1 MSQKD
6 IWREFITAQSKI
18 LEYKSRPFRID
29 FNSIDFQ
36 KSKEISVAIDQEVF
50 KNTFKKEVE
59 SVFKMKNFDFNN
71 GYILADS
78 KVADKITQ
86 EELNGLS
93 KFAEICYVDFNV
105 NPVIDGFIYN
115 KNANIDEKLEEVIG
129 ELSRNYGFKKYGQIF
144 LTHNQKEQLSKLE
157 EISFTNKAAAI
168 FQIKPSIPYIISTFY
183 KSINSTQNNNRIAV
197 EGELHHDVIE
207 FLNQYYNLMM
217 TSQILKF
224 KFENEEDLLLNIEKL
239 EKKGVEFSKNEI
251 PYLKIKYTPVDY
263 EKYGTDLNFEYNRL
277 RRDLKKYLPSN
288 NFTFSY
294 TTKYLLLKN
303 NNEKDINLS
312 TISEDSFW
320 SKLYS
325 EIHGDKY
332 QISKENRTISFEF
345 ESEEE
350 YNEKLLEIKTIPYL
364 DVYDRRENQKCKYV
378 IKVNSG
384 LHELQKELAK
394 KFPSLS
400 TKLVANGEKL
410 IFRNFY
416 KRSNKTEILSR
427 LSNKLDEIIDES
439 TFNFTI
445 NETFQEKYLCEENF
459 ELKVEQEEEKLSNLL
474 KEEFYFEFEKK
485 KYYLGKLHKVNYP
498 EVTFIVEEDKQ
509 EEVKN
514 NIKNVKFEYIVPD
527 LKGEKDK
534 VKRLEDTVLKL
545 ESDFKLPNDN
555 AKEFLYDSSKA
566 KPIND
571 IENLL
576 NKFSDQWKL
585 FEDNLFSKSL
595 NDSQREAVFKAL
607 YSEELA
613 IIQGPPGTGKSTAI
627 AEIIWQHIRLNQN
640 QKILLT
646 SETNLAVDNAID
658 RLKNNKNNLV
668 KPVRFGNSENLESE
682 GYFYSLDAMK
692 KWKEGKST
700 QGNAV
705 SHWLEN
711 ISNRID
717 NQESSIVNDKLLLWK
732 KHLLNPSS
740 ETKDLFFDKYLKF
753 TNLIGATGSSIGKLN
768 SENKWT
774 SFFRAY
780 LNVFYKND
788 YENNDFK
795 NCNKVNIDFD
805 TIIMD
810 EASKATPPELA
821 LPVLFGKKSIIVG
834 DHRQLPPMV
843 DGEKIK
849 DVLKSI
855 DENKLADTL
864 SNKVFETSQFERLF
878 ENIDQ
883 SLKGTFNTQYR
894 MHPDI
899 NDVIAQFYVEDGGL
913 FCGLPLDK
921 AEHNDFNKWNSRYHG
936 LSFKNFISPDTHT
949 IWVNINSPEIKEGT
963 SRINIGEIKAINN
976 VLKAIKF
983 SDGKGEFDNW
993 LEKFPI
999 EERQIGVVSFYG
1011 KQIQL
1016 INKMIKENH
1025 SDLPI
1030 RLSTVDKFQGMER
1043 NIMIVSMVRSNKL
1056 AQNIYQSEDF
1066 DLYPELGFEQ
1076 QSSLGFAESPNR
1088 LNVALSRARRLLIIV
1103 GNAEHFC
1110 KKEIY
1115 KNVYDTIANKGKII
1129 DAELLNY
1136 EIERYEQ

>member
-29 FNSIDFQ
+29 SESIDFQ
-36 KSKEISVAIDQEVF
+36 KSKEISVTIDQEVF
-50 KNTFKKEVE
+50 KNTFKNEVE
-59 SVFKMKNFDFNN
+59 SIFKVKNFDFNN

-78 KVADKITQ
+78 KVADKISP
-86 EELNGLS
+86 EELNELS
-93 KFAEICYVDFNV
+93 KLAEICYVDFNV

-115 KNANIDEKLEEVIG
+115 KNTNIDEKLKEIIG
-129 ELSRNYGFKKYGQIF
+129 ELPTNYGYKKYGQIF
-144 LTHNQKEQLSKLE
+144 ITHSQKEQLSKLE
-157 EISFTNKAAAI
+157 EITFANKAAAI
-168 FQIKPSIPYIISTFY
+168 FQIKPNLSYIISTFY
-183 KSINSTQNNNRIAV
+183 KSIFISQSNNKINLK
-197 EGELHHDVIE
+197 GELHPKLYSK
-207 FLNQYYNLMM
+207 LNSIFNLEIYSH
-217 TSQILKF
+217 TIKF
-224 KFENEEDLLLNIEKL
+224 KFTDIINVKNRLCYLEELGVVFPSIIDDSISFRYDKDFYKNNNSDLKFEFIRLKRTFDFYFQENEFSIEYFTEYTFDYRNLNEGINLLNRNEDLL
-239 EKKGVEFSKNEI
+239 
-251 PYLKIKYTPVDY
+251 
-263 EKYGTDLNFEYNRL
+263 
-277 RRDLKKYLPSN
+277 
-288 NFTFSY
+288 
-294 TTKYLLLKN
+294 
-303 NNEKDINLS
+303 
-312 TISEDSFW
+312 W

-332 QISKENRTISFEF
+332 QISRENRTISFEF

-350 YNEKLLEIKTIPYL
+350 YNQNLLEIKSIQFL
-364 DVYDRRENQKCKYV
+364 DVQDWKDNHKCKYV
-378 IKVNSG
+378 IKVNTG
-384 LHELQKELAK
+384 LHELQNELAK
-394 KFPSLS
+394 KIPSLS

-416 KRSNKTEILSR
+416 KKSNKPEILSR
-427 LSNKLDEIIDES
+427 LSNKLDEIIDENI
-439 TFNFTI
+439 FDFTI
-445 NETFQEKYLCEENF
+445 NETFHEKYLCEENF
-459 ELKVEQEEEKLSNLL
+459 ELKIEQEQEKLSNLL
-474 KEEFYFEFEKK
+474 KEEFYFEFDKK

-498 EVTFIVEEDKQ
+498 EITFIVEEERQ
-509 EEVKN
+509 EEVKDT
-514 NIKNVKFEYIVPD
+514 IDSLKFDYIIPD
-527 LKGEKDK
+527 LKGERDK
-534 VKRLEDTVLKL
+534 IKRLEDTVLKL

-566 KPIND
+566 KPIKD
-571 IENLL
+571 IDNLL
-576 NKFSDQWKL
+576 NKSSEKWKQ
-585 FEDNLFSKSL
+585 FEENLFSKSL

-668 KPVRFGNSENLESE
+668 KPVRFGNADNLESE

-692 KWKEGKST
+692 NWKDGKSI
-700 QGNAV
+700 QVNAI
-705 SHWLEN
+705 SHWVEN
-711 ISNRID
+711 ITNRVE
-717 NQESSIVNDKLLLWK
+717 NQESPIVNEKLILWK

-740 ETKDLFFDKYLKF
+740 ETKELFFDKYIKY

-821 LPVLFGKKSIIVG
+821 LPVLVGKKSIIVG
-834 DHRQLPPMV
+834 DHQQLPPMV
-843 DGEKIK
+843 DGEEIK

-855 DENKLADTL
+855 GENKLADTL
-864 SNKVFETSQFERLF
+864 SHKVFETSQFERLF

-894 MHPDI
+894 MHPHI

-913 FCGLPLDK
+913 FCGLPLDETK
-921 AEHNDFNKWNSRYHG
+921 HNDFKTWNSRYHG
-936 LSFKNFISPDTHT
+936 LTFQNFISPDIHT
-949 IWVNINSPEIKEGT
+949 IWVNVDTPEVKEGT
-963 SRINIGEIKAINN
+963 SRINIGEIDAINS
-976 VLKAIKF
+976 VLKAIKL
-983 SDGKGEFDNW
+983 SEGKNEFDNW
-993 LEKFPI
+993 LKDFPI
-999 EERQIGVVSFYG
+999 EEQQIGVVSFYG

-1056 AQNIYQSEDF
+1056 AHNIYQSADF
-1066 DLYPELGFEQ
+1066 EIYPELGYEHQ
-1076 QSSLGFAESPNR
+1076 MSLGFAESPNR

-1129 DAELLNY
+1129 EAQLLNNV
-1136 EIERYEQ
+1136 IESYEQ